1 MSIHCRF
8 IVNDRFVYGEYVNN
22 NSCSQKANA
31 AIRVFNSF
39 VLHVV
44 WVCLAGLEINTIP
57 SSR

>member
-1 MSIHCRF
+1 M
-8 IVNDRFVYGEYVNN
+8 NDRFVYGEYVNN